1 VIIKIPVALNEA
13 GDKQFT
19 NPILNKKIQ
28 YVDKDGEKKEN
39 LVGNLLRLA
48 KNNPGRLAA
57 EKMLPKPG
65 TVQRNSINKVL
76 GREKGGGLR
85 PDTPKLGGDKQP
97 ETPQAA
103 GQPKQVEPQQ
113 LFKSDPASIARLD
126 KEKEIN
132 KKLAGTSDKPKI
144 EPNDLVNKLK
154 GRKDSEGNEL
164 DAETTKNGSMII
176 GVEHGKGTQST
187 KDTINKIKSLPKDTK
202 VMFVGEGGMT
212 KDDAGNIE
220 FSGEQSEIRDAVKGH
235 FTNSKESSWDEN
247 ANIYDDNSPVF
258 DEVAKSLGGSKS
270 KSKAAIWSNMVGQG
284 DDLDANDYLDNEG
297 KKWLVNQAKKGGSGE
312 FNGNTNWNNLTDE
325 QKNDLYQLNFRDDD
339 GYGETEI
346 SKAQEAY
353 NGFRQKELDRK
364 IKEAEADGYKVIAP
378 VGNSHID
385 LYKKRQKKDSKVK
398 QIASNIKEKISDWNE
413 KDKEFFKQYVHKGN
427 SPERRSWGEA
437 LKDKAKGAWVA
448 IKKGLQ
454 HEGSEVKNAAIGM
467 KTLVMGKKL
476 SSNEVDAIKAVTKTI
491 VTTIL
496 FGAAM
501 GGLEHGV
508 GDFAKHVAVEIVPH
522 TIGEVIALGTLRAA
536 INAGEEDVDKYFQIF
551 IDKVAEQMTNMKITP
566 EMMEHMVDSYNKKR
580 GN

>member
-1 VIIKIPVALNEA
+1 MIIRIPVALNEA

-28 YVDKDGEKKEN
+28 YLDNDGEKKEN

-48 KNNPGRLAA
+48 KNHPGRLAA

-65 TVQRNSINKVL
+65 TAQRNSINKVL

-85 PDTPKLGGDKQP
+85 PGTPKLGGDKQP

-103 GQPKQVEPQQ
+103 GQPKQAEPQQ
-113 LFKSDPASIARLD
+113 LFKSDPAITARLD
-126 KEKEIN
+126 KEKEI
-132 KKLAGTSDKPKI
+132 
-144 EPNDLVNKLK
+144 
-154 GRKDSEGNEL
+154 
-164 DAETTKNGSMII
+164 
-176 GVEHGKGTQST
+176 
-187 KDTINKIKSLPKDTK
+187 
-202 VMFVGEGGMT
+202 
-212 KDDAGNIE
+212 
-220 FSGEQSEIRDAVKGH
+220 
-235 FTNSKESSWDEN
+235 
-247 ANIYDDNSPVF
+247 
-258 DEVAKSLGGSKS
+258 
-270 KSKAAIWSNMVGQG
+270 
-284 DDLDANDYLDNEG
+284 
-297 KKWLVNQAKKGGSGE
+297 
-312 FNGNTNWNNLTDE
+312 
-325 QKNDLYQLNFRDDD
+325 
-339 GYGETEI
+339 
-346 SKAQEAY
+346 
-353 NGFRQKELDRK
+353 
-364 IKEAEADGYKVIAP
+364 
-378 VGNSHID
+378 
-385 LYKKRQKKDSKVK
+385 QKKIVGDKVGTTDKVK

-467 KTLVMGKKL
+467 KNLVMGKKL

-491 VTTIL
+491 VTTAL

-522 TIGEVIALGTLRAA
+522 TIGEVITLGTLRAA